1 MKRRDFITLSAVSA
15 VWLLTGCGGGDSA
28 PAGPG
33 GGNGPGGGDPGA
45 GNPGGGSPGN
55 PNPAFGELAI
65 PPLLDPVPSGGV
77 KHFNLSVG
85 TGSKEFFAGVNTA
98 TYGVNGSYLGP
109 TLLMR
114 RGETVSVN
122 YTNNLSEET
131 TMHGHG
137 MHVPA
142 AMDGGP
148 HQIIAP
154 GQSWSAQYVVNQKAC
169 TNWYHPHRV
178 GTTAR
183 QVYMGLAGMII
194 IEDDESMSLNLPK
207 RYGIDDIPLVVQ
219 DKNFDSNGQINY
231 SPSMMQIRQGYM
243 GDTFL
248 VNGVIAPYFNAEA
261 KELRLRILNGSNAR
275 VYNFGFSD
283 GRGFYQIA
291 TDNSFLPAP
300 VALSGVT
307 LSPGERAEIVVD
319 LSGDMGNS
327 VVLKDLASGATL
339 MTINVNKEA
348 SANTQVPA
356 QLTNTLQFPS
366 AANAVRTRTFNLNMS
381 GMGGGNGG
389 GGPGGG
395 MGGGQGGGGMH
406 MAINGKV
413 MDMNRID
420 ETVPLGDLELWEVNN
435 TMGVNHNFHIHAT
448 HFTVIERNGGA
459 VAANERGYKDVVFM
473 PAGSSVKLLV
483 KMTDY
488 SDGTNPYMF
497 HCHVLEHED
506 DGMMGQ
512 FVVV

>member
-1 MKRRDFITLSAVSA
+1 MKRRDFIAISAVSA
-15 VWLLTGCGGGDSA
+15 AWLLTGCGGGGGDSA
-28 PAGPG
+28 SGGAG
-33 GGNGPGGGDPGA
+33 GGTNPGA
-45 GNPGGGSPGN
+45 GNPDGGSPGN

-65 PPLLDPVPSGGV
+65 PPLLDPAPSGGV
-77 KHFNLSVG
+77 KHFNLPIG
-85 TGSKEFFAGVNTA
+85 TGSKEFFAGVSTA
-98 TYGVNGSYLGP
+98 TYGISGAYLGP

-122 YTNNLSEET
+122 YTNNLPEET

-148 HQIIAP
+148 HQIIAQ

-183 QVYMGLAGMII
+183 QVYMGLAGMIF
-194 IEDDESMSLNLPK
+194 IEDDESMALDLPK
-207 RYGIDDIPLVVQ
+207 RYAVDDIPLVVQ
-219 DKNFDSNGQINY
+219 DKNFDANGQINY

-248 VNGVIAPYFNAEA
+248 VNGVVQPYFNAEA

-283 GRGFYQIA
+283 GRSFHQIA
-291 TDNSFLPAP
+291 TDNSFLSSP
-300 VALSGVT
+300 VALSSVT
-307 LSPGERAEIVVD
+307 LSPGERAEIVVN
-319 LSGDMGNS
+319 LSGDMGSS
-327 VVLKDLASGATL
+327 VVLKDLSSGTGL
-339 MTINVNKEA
+339 LTINVNKEA
-348 SANTQVPA
+348 SANTQLPT
-356 QLTNTLQFPS
+356 QLTSTLQFPG

-389 GGPGGG
+389 GGG
-395 MGGGQGGGGMH
+395 MGGGNGGGGSGGGMH

-435 TMGVNHNFHIHAT
+435 TMGINHNFHIHAT
-448 HFTVIERNGGA
+448 HFTIVEKNGGA
-459 VAANERGYKDVVFM
+459 VAANERGYKDVIFM
-473 PAGSSVKLLV
+473 PAGSSAKLLV
-483 KMTDY
+483 RMTDY
-488 SDGTNPYMF
+488 SDGSNPYMF